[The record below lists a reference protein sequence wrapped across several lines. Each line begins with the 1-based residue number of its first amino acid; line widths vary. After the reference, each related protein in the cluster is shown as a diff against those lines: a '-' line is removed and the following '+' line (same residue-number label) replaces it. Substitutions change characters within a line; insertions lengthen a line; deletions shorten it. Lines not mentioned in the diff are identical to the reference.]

1 MVEDGI
7 SGIKIGL
14 NLITGAF
21 YTLASAANS
30 VMAAITW
37 GDVSK
42 QFAANADLMK
52 DKAEQYY
59 TEADK
64 QAMEF
69 KSKYVERLE
78 EMSKTEQQK
87 NQEKADSA
95 KTTLEKIDADE
106 TASAQN
112 RIKAA
117 QDYANAAIA
126 ANEGVL
132 SEQLKSE
139 LAAGATP

>member
-1 MVEDGI
+1 
-7 SGIKIGL
+7 
-14 NLITGAF
+14 
-21 YTLASAANS
+21 
-30 VMAAITW
+30 
-37 GDVSK
+37 
-42 QFAANADLMK
+42 NADLMK
-52 DKAEQYY
+52 DKATQYY
-59 TEADK
+59 AEADK

-95 KTTLEKIDADE
+95 KATLEKIDADE

-117 QDYANAAIA
+117 QNYANAAIA

-139 LAAGATP
+139 LAAKGYAVAMDEAG